1 MMGRP
6 RGILEFGRIRR
17 K

>member
-1 MMGRP
+1 MMGEP
-6 RGILEFGRIRR
+6 EGILEFGRIRR

>member
-1 MMGRP
+1 MGKP

>member
-1 MMGRP
+1 MVRP

>member
-1 MMGRP
+1 MMVRP